1 MDQIT
6 MMDGAMGT
14 LLQAQGLQQGRYPEL
29 ICLRQPEAVAAV
41 HRAYL
46 QAGSRILYA
55 NTFGANPLKL
65 KGSGCSVEEVIA
77 AAVGIARAEAGS
89 RARVALDIGPLGE
102 LMEPMGSLSFDA
114 AYDCFAQMI
123 AAGASAGADL
133 VVFETF
139 SDLAE
144 ARAGL
149 LAARETSSLP
159 VCVTMTFDETGRT
172 LSGCTPAAAAM
183 ALTAL
188 GASILGVNC
197 SQGPGELVGIVREM
211 ARYTSLP
218 LAAKPNAGLPDP
230 QTGAYSLDPV
240 GFARQ
245 MVQFVE
251 AGATYLGGCCGT
263 TPQHIRALASA
274 TAQLTPPP
282 RPAPRAGLCSAG
294 RVVEL
299 DGVRVIGERINPTG
313 KKRFQRALRLGQMD
327 YIASQALEQAHAG
340 ADILDINVGLPGL
353 DEPKVME
360 QTVRAVQ
367 AAVDLPLQ
375 IDSSDPAAIE
385 AGLRAFHGKA
395 IVNSVNAEP
404 EKLKAVLPLV
414 KKYGAAVVGLT
425 MDDSGLPRT
434 ADERL
439 RLASV
444 ILDAAL
450 SLGIPRQDVYID
462 CLTLTASA
470 EQAQAAHTLEAVRRV
485 RGELGLHTVLGVSNI
500 SFGLPAREQLSA
512 AFLTAAMAAG
522 LDLPIINPNSR
533 EMMDAVAAWR
543 VLSGEDTGCAGYVAR
558 FAGTASATSPAPA
571 AKPSLKEAIY
581 SGLRDE
587 AVTLTE
593 ALCSQLD
600 ELAVV
605 ETELIPALDEVGARY
620 ERQEIFLPQLLRSAN
635 AAGAAFD
642 AVRAR
647 MKARGAAGVSK
658 GEIVLATVHGDIH
671 DIGKNIVKTVLENYG
686 YTVIDLGRDV
696 PPERVVEAAAAHKV
710 KLVGLSALMTTTV
723 PAMAQTIEALR
734 ASGLGCK
741 VMVGGAVLTPEY
753 AARIGADFYSADAK
767 QAVDIARRVLGE

>member
-1 MDQIT
+1 MERIT
-6 MMDGAMGT
+6 IMDGAMGT
-14 LLQAQGLQQGRYPEL
+14 MLQAQGLQHGRYPEL
-29 ICLRQPEAVAAV
+29 ICLERPEAVAAV
-41 HRAYL
+41 HSAYRR
-46 QAGSRILYA
+46 AGSQMLYA
-55 NTFGANPLKL
+55 NTFGANALKL
-65 KGSGCSVEEVIA
+65 KGSGRSVEEVVT
-77 AAVGIARAEAGS
+77 AAVRIARSEAGGQ
-89 RARVALDIGPLGE
+89 AQVALDIGPLGE
-102 LMEPMGSLSFDA
+102 LMEPMGALSFDE
-114 AYDCFAQMI
+114 AYGCFAQMI
-123 AAGASAGADL
+123 AAGAKAGADL

-149 LAARETSSLP
+149 LAARENSSLP
-159 VCVTMTFDETGRT
+159 VCITMTFDETGRT
-172 LSGCTPAAAAM
+172 LSGCTPGAAAM

-188 GASILGVNC
+188 GANILGVNC
-197 SQGPGELVGIVREM
+197 SQGPRELVGILREM
-211 ARYTSLP
+211 ARYTALP

-230 QTGAYSLDPV
+230 QTGAYSLGPED
-240 GFARQ
+240 FALQ
-245 MVQFVE
+245 MVDFIE
-251 AGATYLGGCCGT
+251 AGASYLGGCCGT
-263 TPQHIRALASA
+263 TPEHIRALAA
-274 TAQLTPPP
+274 AAGQLTPPP
-282 RPAPRAGLCSAG
+282 RPAPRAGLCSAS

-299 DGVRVIGERINPTG
+299 GGVRVIGERINPTG
-313 KKRFQRALRLGQMD
+313 KKRFQRALRQGQME
-327 YIASQALEQAHAG
+327 YIASQALEQARAG
-340 ADILDINVGLPGL
+340 ADILDINVGLPEL
-353 DEPKVME
+353 DEPRVMA
-360 QTVRAVQ
+360 QVVGAVQ

-375 IDSSDPAAIE
+375 IDSSDPEAIE

-404 EKLKAVLPLV
+404 EKLCAVLPLV

-434 ADERL
+434 AEERL

-450 SLGIPRQDVYID
+450 RLGIPREDVLID

-470 EQAQAAHTLEAVRRV
+470 EQAQAAHTLDAVRRV
-485 RGELGLHTVLGVSNI
+485 RSELGLHTVLGVSNI

-543 VLSGEDTGCAGYVAR
+543 VLSGEDTGCVGYVAR
-558 FAGTASATSPAPA
+558 FAGAPGTPEAAPA
-571 AKPSLKEAIY
+571 AGPSLKEAIY
-581 SGLRDE
+581 SGLREE
-587 AVTLTE
+587 AVALTE
-593 ALCSQLD
+593 ALCGQRD
-600 ELAVV
+600 ELSVV

-686 YTVIDLGRDV
+686 YRVIDLGRDV
-696 PPERVVEAAAAHKV
+696 PAERVVEAAAAHRV

>member
-1 MDQIT
+1 MEQIT
-6 MMDGAMGT
+6 IMDGAMGT

-29 ICLRQPEAVAAV
+29 INLQQPQAVAEV

-46 QAGSRILYA
+46 QAGSQVLYT
-55 NTFGANPLKL
+55 NTFGANALKL
-65 KGSGCSVEEVIA
+65 RGSGHSVEAVIT
-77 AAVGIARAEAGS
+77 AAVRIARSVAGS
-89 RARVALDIGPLGE
+89 CAKVALDIGPLGE
-102 LMEPMGSLSFDA
+102 LMEPIGSLSFDT

-123 AAGASAGADL
+123 AAGEKAGADL

-149 LAARETSSLP
+149 LAARETASLP

-172 LSGCTPAAAAM
+172 LSGCTPGAAAM
-183 ALTAL
+183 ALSAL
-188 GASILGVNC
+188 GADMLGVNC
-197 SQGPGELVGIVREM
+197 SQGPRELVEILREM
-211 ARYTSLP
+211 ARYTALP

-230 QTGAYSLDPV
+230 QTGTYSLGPEE
-240 GFARQ
+240 FARQ
-245 MVQFVE
+245 MAAFVE

-263 TPQHIRALASA
+263 TPQHIRALSA
-274 TAQLTPPP
+274 AAAQLTPSP
-282 RPAPRAGLCSAG
+282 RPEPHPGLCSAG

-299 DGVRVIGERINPTG
+299 GGIRVIGERINPTG

-327 YIASQALEQAHAG
+327 YIAGQALEQAQAG
-340 ADILDINVGLPGL
+340 ADILDINVGLPEL
-353 DEPKVME
+353 DEPAVMR
-360 QTVRAVQ
+360 QVVCAVQ

-404 EKLKAVLPLV
+404 EKLNAVLPLV

-425 MDDSGLPRT
+425 MDESGLPRT
-434 ADERL
+434 AGERF

-450 SLGIPRQDVYID
+450 RLGIPRQDVYID

-470 EQAQAAHTLEAVRRV
+470 EQAQAAQTLDAVRRV
-485 RGELGLHTVLGVSNI
+485 RTELGLHTVLGVSNI

-512 AFLTAAMAAG
+512 SFLTAAMAAG

-543 VLSGEDTGCAGYVAR
+543 VLSGEDAGCTGYVAR
-558 FAGTASATSPAPA
+558 FAGSSGTPAAPA
-571 AKPSLKEAIY
+571 AGPSLKEAIY
-581 SGLRDE
+581 NGLREE
-587 AVTLTE
+587 AVALTE
-593 ALCSQLD
+593 ALCIQHD
-600 ELAVV
+600 ELTVV
-605 ETELIPALDEVGARY
+605 ERELIPALDEVGARY

-647 MKARGAAGVSK
+647 MKARGVSGASK
-658 GEIVLATVHGDIH
+658 GKIVLATVHGDIH

-696 PPERVVEAAAAHKV
+696 PPEQVVEAAAAHQV

-734 ASGLGCK
+734 AAGLDCK
-741 VMVGGAVLTPEY
+741 VMVGGAVLTPDY
-753 AARIGADFYSADAK
+753 AARIGADYYSADAK
-767 QAVDIARRVLGE
+767 QAVDIARKVLGE